1 MFSLRPATREDFNA
15 VRSLIH
21 EANIN
26 PPGLDWRRFMVAVSL
41 DGKIIGCG
49 QVKPHRDGDHQIFEL
64 ASIAVQPE
72 WRGQGVARAL
82 IERLLRDHPG
92 TLYLTCRARLGQFY
106 ERFGF
111 SLVAKEA
118 MPTYYRRL
126 SRFVE
131 ILTHRSPA
139 DEKMLV
145 MKRG

>member
-1 MFSLRPATREDFNA
+1 

-21 EANIN
+21 KVNIN
-26 PPGLDWRRFMVAVSL
+26 PTGLDWRRFIVAISS

-49 QVKPHRDGDHQIFEL
+49 QVKPHRDGDHQIYEL

-82 IERLLRDHPG
+82 IERLLGDCPG
-92 TLYLTCRARLGQFY
+92 SLYLTCRASLGLFY

-111 SLVAKEA
+111 HPLGKEA

-131 ILTHRSPA
+131 IFTQRSPV

>member
-1 MFSLRPATREDFNA
+1 MFSLRPATLEDFNA

-21 EANIN
+21 KVNIN
-26 PPGLDWRRFMVAVSL
+26 PTGLDWRRFMVAVSL
-41 DGKIIGCG
+41 EGKIIGCG
-49 QVKPHRDGDHQIFEL
+49 QVKPHRDGDHQVYEL

-82 IERLLRDHPG
+82 IERLLWDHPG

-131 ILTHRSPA
+131 ILTQRRPA